1 MNCHRLAISFL
12 LVAAACVADTRYP
25 LTDADAPN
33 PVASLDA
40 YEGGLARIYGAQS
53 PKSLNNYLDTNYMT
67 VQVFGL
73 LYDSLLSVHP
83 ITYEYTPGIAKAWT
97 ISDDK
102 KTFTFEIDP
111 RAKWS
116 DGRSITA
123 ADVAWTVQAIL
134 DPKHLTGPFKVDFE
148 RFETPEVLDEHRVR
162 FTAKEVHWKN
172 LGAFTSLIVLPKH
185 IFATLDFNRVNFEFP
200 VVSGPYRLGS
210 IKEGIKVDLERR
222 DDWWARARKSTVGT
236 YNIGTMS
243 FRFFAERENAYAAF
257 RKGDI
262 DVFPVYTSHRWVNQ
276 TGGEKFDKNWIVKQ
290 KILNSNP
297 VGFQGFAMNMRRA
310 PYDDIRVRKAL
321 AHLLDRGRMN
331 ERLMYN
337 QYFLHRSYW
346 EDLYDEKNP
355 CPNELIGFDKEA
367 ARKLLSEAGWR
378 ANPDTGW
385 LEKGGKPFRITFLTR
400 DSSSQKFL
408 DIFKEDL
415 KDVGIDLIVD
425 QKDTAAWTKDM
436 DAFNYEMTWSAWG
449 ASVRKDPEP
458 AWHSREAERS
468 AGPNITGFKSDK
480 VDALIEQQ
488 SQNYDIAQR
497 HEFVRQMDAII
508 YAEIPYVLLWNINY
522 TRLLYW
528 NKFGTPETVLDKYG
542 DEIAVLQYFW
552 VDEDSEA
559 DLEDAIEN
567 GDALPRKPF
576 ERKFSELFKKQ

>member
-1 MNCHRLAISFL
+1 MKRYPLLAL
-12 LVAAACVADTRYP
+12 LLAATAIAETRYP
-25 LTDADAPN
+25 LNYKDAPN
-33 PVASLDA
+33 PIASPDA
-40 YEGGLARIYGAQS
+40 YDGGLARIYGAQS

-73 LYDSLLSVHP
+73 LYDSLLNTHP
-83 ITYEYTPGIAKAWT
+83 LTLEYTPGIAKSWT

-116 DGRSITA
+116 DGRPITA

-134 DPKHLTGPFKVDFE
+134 DPKNLTGPFKVDFE
-148 RFETPEVLDEHRVR
+148 RFEAPEVIDDQHVR

-172 LGAFTSLIVLPKH
+172 LGVFAGLQVLPKH

-200 VVSGPYRLGS
+200 VVSGPYRIGG

-222 DDWWARARKSTVGT
+222 DDWWARARKDTAGT
-236 YNIGTMS
+236 YNVGTMS

-276 TGGEKFDKNWIVKQ
+276 TSGEKFEKNWIIKQ
-290 KILNSNP
+290 KILNANP

-337 QYFLHRSYW
+337 QYFLHRSYF
-346 EDLYDEKNP
+346 EDLYDEKTP
-355 CPNELIGFDKEA
+355 CPNELIPFDKDA
-367 ARKLLSEAGWR
+367 ARKLLAEAGWV
-378 ANPDTGW
+378 ANPETGW
-385 LEKGGKPFRITFLTR
+385 LEKDGKVFRITFLTR
-400 DSSSQKFL
+400 AASSQKFL

-415 KDVGIDLIVD
+415 KDVGIDLVVD
-425 QKDTAAWTKDM
+425 QKDWAAWTKDM
-436 DAFNYEMTWSAWG
+436 DAFNYEMTWAAWG
-449 ASVRKDPEP
+449 AVVRKDPET
-458 AWHSREAERS
+458 AWHSREAERK
-468 AGPNITGFKSDK
+468 AGPNITGFKNPK
-480 VDALIEQQ
+480 IDAIIEKQR
-488 SQNYDIAQR
+488 SMFDINAR
-497 HEFVRQMDAII
+497 HELVRQADAMI

-522 TRLLYW
+522 TRMLYW
-528 NKFGTPETVLDKYG
+528 NKFGTPDTVLDKYG
-542 DEIAVLQYFW
+542 DEIAVLQYWW

-567 GDALPRKPF
+567 GDALPRMPF
-576 ERKFSELFKKQ
+576 ERKFSELYQAQ